1 MQIKAELEQSR
12 DLKIQLLAL
21 PSPRA
26 EGGLLWEDA
35 LSPFFPFSLSPF
47 SRLHAAHTSDLRVDV
62 AEPICSASIGQPLNP
77 MKATVA
83 VNHR

>member
-35 LSPFFPFSLSPF
+35 LSPFPPFP
-47 SRLHAAHTSDLRVDV
+47 RLHAAHTSDLRVDV

-77 MKATVA
+77 MKAAVA